1 MASVRHSRNI
11 NNRSDMEVKI
21 KRLSEEAY
29 IPQKATKGAVAYD
42 LRVPRLTLV
51 KTGRNIIPLDIAIE
65 LPDGYEFKIEPR
77 SGFSAKGFEGHCVDD
92 HGQPYPPTRYIANV
106 LVGKVDSD
114 YRGNV
119 GVIVENRDKSFYVVA
134 GERIAQGTIY
144 KTPDTYFVEVSEL
157 SETERGEGGYGHTG
171 TK

>member
-1 MASVRHSRNI
+1 
-11 NNRSDMEVKI
+11 MEVKI
-21 KRLSEEAY
+21 KRLSEEAF

-42 LRVPRLTLV
+42 LKVPRLTLV
-51 KTGRNIIPLDIAIE
+51 KTGRNIIPLDFAIE

-77 SGFSAKGFEGHCVDD
+77 SGFSSKGFEGHRLD
-92 HGQPYPPTRYIANV
+92 GNGEPYPAIRFDADV
-106 LVGKVDSD
+106 EVGKVDSD

-119 GVIVENRDKSFYVVA
+119 GVIVNNHDIPFWVVS

-144 KTPDTYFVEVSEL
+144 KTPDALFVEVSEL